1 MCRVFANQPLASYEP
16 ETRSIRLGGHATS
29 IRLERSF
36 WEILEEIAA
45 RQGVTLPR
53 FLNTL
58 HDEVLEIHG
67 ACQNFASLLRCT
79 CLKYA
84 SEIRDHDS
92 AQRELAVAAVHDF
105 SRPEREARPVPHAPP
120 AGTF

>member
-1 MCRVFANQPLASYEP
+1 MCRVFASQPVATYEP

-29 IRLERSF
+29 IRLERAF
-36 WEILEEIAA
+36 WQILEEIAI

-67 ACQNFASLLRCT
+67 ACHNFASLLRCT

-84 SEIRDHDS
+84 SEIRVNES
-92 AQRELAVAAVHDF
+92 AQRELAGAAVHDF
-105 SRPEREARPVPHAPP
+105 ARAEREVRPVAANTVP
-120 AGTF
+120 A